1 MTSFI
6 SSLMPFGKSSAP
18 AMALP
23 TTNKQWTSG
32 QDGLD
37 KLQFTEGVVAEPKD
51 GEVLVKIHA
60 VSLNYRDTE
69 VVNGEY
75 THHLSIKDSQPLVPC
90 SDMCG
95 TVIVSKSSRL
105 KAGARVMSIFNQ
117 THLTGQVTEADLA
130 SGLGLPLPG
139 VLTEYRCFPAEGLVP
154 VPAYLS
160 DEEAACLP
168 IASVTAWMC
177 INGMR
182 PIGQPADGSKKKET
196 VLLQG
201 TGGVA
206 VAGLQIAKAA
216 GLEAIIT
223 SSSDDKLERAKKDLG
238 ADTGINYRTHWEWQ
252 DPVMKATSGRG
263 ADIIF
268 ETGGSRTLRKSFESV
283 AFGGLINC
291 IGYLSGKEEEQD
303 TGGKVSVSVLA
314 LRRNVTLKG
323 ILNGPRDRFE
333 EMAVFYDKHKIHP
346 VVSEVFEMEKADEAF
361 KFLAEGQHFGKV
373 VVRVAAKED
382 K

>member
-1 MTSFI
+1 MASFI
-6 SSLMPFGKSSAP
+6 SSLMPFGKSTTQAE
-18 AMALP
+18 ALP
-23 TTNKQWTSG
+23 KTNRQWTTA
-32 QDGLD
+32 QDGID
-37 KLQFTEGVVAEPKD
+37 KMTFGEGVVAEPKD

-60 VSLNYRDTE
+60 VALNYRDTE
-69 VVNGEY
+69 VIAGDYN
-75 THHLSIKDSQPLVPC
+75 HHMSIKDSNPLVPC

-95 TVIVSKSSRL
+95 TVIVSRSPRL
-105 KAGARVMSIFNQ
+105 KAGTRVMSIFNQ

-139 VLTEYRCFPAEGLVP
+139 VLTEYRCFPADGLVP
-154 VPAYLS
+154 APAYMS

-182 PIGQPADGSKKKET
+182 PMGQPADGTKKKET

-201 TGGVA
+201 TGGVS

-216 GLEAIIT
+216 GLDAIIT

-252 DPVMKATSGRG
+252 DPVMKATNGRG

-333 EMAVFYDKHKIHP
+333 EMVAFYEKHKIKP
-346 VVSEVFEMEKADEAF
+346 VVSKVFEMETANEAV
-361 KFLAEGQHFGKV
+361 KFLAEGGHFGKV
-373 VVRVAAKED
+373 VVRVAGKE
-382 K
+382 

>member
-1 MTSFI
+1 MASAM
-6 SSLMPFGKSSAP
+6 SSPVYFQRGRDEGILIVLTFG
-18 AMALP
+18 
-23 TTNKQWTSG
+23 
-32 QDGLD
+32 
-37 KLQFTEGVVAEPKD
+37 EGVVAEPKG

-60 VSLNYRDTE
+60 VALNYRDTE
-69 VVNGEY
+69 VIAGDYN
-75 THHLSIKDSQPLVPC
+75 HHMSIKDSNPLVPC

-95 TVIVSKSSRL
+95 TVIVSRSSKF
-105 KAGARVMSIFNQ
+105 KAGTRVMSIFNQ

-130 SGLGLPLPG
+130 SGLGLPLSG
-139 VLTEYRCFPAEGLVP
+139 VLTEYRCFPADGLVP
-154 VPAYLS
+154 APAYMS

-168 IASVTAWMC
+168 IAS
-177 INGMR
+177 
-182 PIGQPADGSKKKET
+182 KET

-216 GLEAIIT
+216 GLDAIIT
-223 SSSDDKLERAKKDLG
+223 SSSDEKLERAKKDLG
-238 ADTGINYRTHWEWQ
+238 ADTGINSRTHWEWQ
-252 DPVMKATSGRG
+252 DPVMKATDGRG

-268 ETGGSRTLRKSFESV
+268 ETSGSRTLRKSFESV

-291 IGYLSGKEEEQD
+291 IGYLSRKEEEQN

-333 EMAVFYDKHKIHP
+333 EMVTFYEKHKIKP
-346 VVSEVFEMEKADEAF
+346 VVCKVFEMEKGNDAL
-361 KFLAEGQHFGKV
+361 KFLAEGGHFGKV
-373 VVRVAAKED
+373 VVRVAGKE
-382 K
+382 

>member
-1 MTSFI
+1 MASFM
-6 SSLMPFGKSSAP
+6 SSFMPFGKFTP
-18 AMALP
+18 VALP
-23 TTNKQWTSG
+23 KTNRQWTTA
-32 QDGLD
+32 QDGVD
-37 KLQFTEGVVAEPKD
+37 KMTFGEGVVAEPKD

-60 VSLNYRDTE
+60 VALNYRDTE
-69 VVNGEY
+69 VIAGDYN
-75 THHLSIKDSQPLVPC
+75 HHMSINDSDLLVPC

-95 TVIVSKSSRL
+95 TVIVSRSSRI
-105 KAGARVMSIFNQ
+105 KAGTRVMSIFNQ

-139 VLTEYRCFPAEGLVP
+139 VLTEYRCFPADGLVP
-154 VPAYLS
+154 APAYMS

-182 PIGQPADGSKKKET
+182 PMGQPADGTKKKET

-201 TGGVA
+201 TGGVS

-216 GLEAIIT
+216 GLDAIIT

-252 DPVMKATSGRG
+252 DPVMKATNGRG

-291 IGYLSGKEEEQD
+291 VGYLSGKEEEQD

-333 EMAVFYDKHKIHP
+333 EMVAFYEKHKIKP
-346 VVSEVFEMEKADEAF
+346 VVSKVFEMEKANEAV
-361 KFLAEGQHFGKV
+361 KFLAEGGHFGKV
-373 VVRVAAKED
+373 VVRVAGKE
-382 K
+382 